1 MVVVS
6 DTAFLV
12 VDFDVVPDVVV
23 SAFVVVVV
31 VFDVLVAFA
40 VVTVVVVTAFDDFSV
55 LEVVSAAVVVVWL
68 TAEVTAVGSSFT
80 VFSVVPQAVSMADN
94 MMISIAFF
102 IAISSFSATP
112 YYIRFALVKPFRETS
127 TFWTVYTADL
137 MATYIDITGSGSGSS
152 YTGSSDSSSSGVS
165 CTSISGCWD

>member
-1 MVVVS
+1 MGCLVVVVS

-12 VDFDVVPDVVV
+12 VDFDVVVF
-23 SAFVVVVV
+23 AFVVVVV
-31 VFDVLVAFA
+31 ALDVLVAFA

-94 MMISIAFF
+94 IMISIAFF
-102 IAISSFSATP
+102 MLSAPFSNTILQSLRRSQVILENF
-112 YYIRFALVKPFRETS
+112 YLLDCLHS
-127 TFWTVYTADL
+127 
-137 MATYIDITGSGSGSS
+137 
-152 YTGSSDSSSSGVS
+152 
-165 CTSISGCWD
+165 

>member
-1 MVVVS
+1 MGCRVVVVS
-6 DTAFLV
+6 DTVFLV
-12 VDFDVVPDVVV
+12 VDFDAVV

-31 VFDVLVAFA
+31 AFDVLVAFA

-80 VFSVVPQAVSMADN
+80 VFSVVPQAVSMVDN

-102 IAISSFSATP
+102 IVISSFQQHHTTYTEPLSSL
-112 YYIRFALVKPFRETS
+112 FVKLLPFGLFTQL
-127 TFWTVYTADL
+127 TLWQLT
-137 MATYIDITGSGSGSS
+137 
-152 YTGSSDSSSSGVS
+152 
-165 CTSISGCWD
+165 